1 MKESHSMEQ
10 LVSDAFGGH
19 FLSVLETF
27 PAKLQLLPPSFSPD
41 KTSTPLT
48 FRHTEWNILQFSI
61 LSLKTVRS
69 YRR

>member
-41 KTSTPLT
+41 ITGTPLT
-48 FRHTEWNILQFSI
+48 CRHTEWNMLQFSI